1 MLYKDIFKRM
11 NIKKVR
17 LIKWAKKISYGL
29 GIVLALFICFYTSI
43 YFGFWGKIPDSEDL
57 VRLKQSQATQVLD
70 TNNELIGKIYVY
82 DRQSIK
88 YSEFPQHLIQALVAT
103 EDARFY
109 EHNGI
114 DNKSLLR
121 VFFKSILMSN
131 DSSGGGSTI
140 TLQLAKN
147 LFGRKDYGAIGIV
160 VNKIRESIVA
170 KRIEK
175 LYTKEEVL
183 TLYLNT
189 VPFPDNTYGIESAS
203 EKFFNVQTKDL
214 TLVQSA
220 ALIGSLKANTSYN
233 PRRYPEKSHVRKNVV
248 IMQME
253 KNGYLNEHQAAKA
266 KTDSILIDYQN
277 YAPNEGL
284 APYFRAQIK
293 KQLDSLLK
301 QEKYLKPDGDMYNI
315 YHDGL
320 KIYTTLDNTM
330 QRYAEGAMK
339 EHMSDLQRQ
348 FEKAYGQNA
357 PWLKGKSAF
366 EAAKKRLSIYKK
378 LKAKGFNDKAIED
391 SLKTEHQTDL
401 FSWDETSVKSM
412 STLDSLEYYSKFLNA
427 GLISLDPANGA
438 IKAYVG
444 GIDYGFF
451 QFDHV
456 VQSKRQVGSTFKP
469 IVYTA
474 ALESGMDPCT
484 YIPVKAVTYTDVNN
498 WRPTNGGPDEHE
510 DENYSL
516 QKALSNSIN
525 TIAVKVLY
533 ETGIQK
539 VIDQARNMG
548 IKSNIEAVPS
558 IALGAS
564 NLTVLELAK
573 AYTTYVNG
581 SKPSNPVF
589 ITKIEDKDGKVIAS
603 YEDLYPDQA
612 KTKMAFSDATR
623 QVMLEFMKS
632 TVNEGTASR
641 LRSTYQL
648 TNAIA
653 GKTGTTQ
660 DNKDGWFVGIMP
672 NLITVTWVGNDNQ
685 QIGFSSTRIGQGANS
700 ALPIFAKYLQRLNV
714 DPNYNAMTKAAFET
728 PSEAVLSSLECDPT
742 KADGFFKRLFGN
754 SKDERQFEKKEKKK
768 KKGGGIFGW
777 LKKKDKNE

>member
-1 MLYKDIFKRM
+1 M
-11 NIKKVR
+11 NINKVK
-17 LIKWAKKISYGL
+17 LLKWTKRITYGL
-29 GIVLALFICFYTSI
+29 GILLVLFICFCASI
-43 YFGFWGKIPDSEDL
+43 YFGFWGKIPNSEQL
-57 VRLKQSQATQVLD
+57 TRLKQSQATQVLD
-70 TNNELIGKIYVY
+70 TNNDLIGKIYVY

-88 YSEFPQHLIQALVAT
+88 YSDFPQHLIDALVAT
-103 EDARFY
+103 EDVRFY
-109 EHNGI
+109 EHSGI

-147 LFGRKDYGAIGIV
+147 LFGRKNYGSIGIV
-160 VNKIRESIVA
+160 VNKIKESIVA
-170 KRIEK
+170 KRIEE
-175 LYTKEEVL
+175 LYSKEEIL

-203 EKFFNVQTKDL
+203 EKFFNSRTKNL

-220 ALIGSLKANTSYN
+220 TLVGSLKANTSYN
-233 PRRYPEKSHVRKNVV
+233 PRRYPEKSHIRKNVV
-248 IMQME
+248 INQME
-253 KNGYLNEHQAAKA
+253 KYGYLTEDEAMKA
-266 KTDSILIDYQN
+266 KKDSIIIDYQN
-277 YAPNEGL
+277 YAPNQGL

-301 QEKYLKPDGDMYNI
+301 EKKYLKPDGEPYNI

-330 QRYAEGAMK
+330 QRYAEAAMK

-366 EAAKKRLSIYKK
+366 EAAKKRLKAYKK
-378 LKAKGFNDKAIED
+378 FKAQGLDDTAIED
-391 SLKTEHQTDL
+391 SLKIKHQTDL
-401 FSWDETSVKSM
+401 FSWDENSVKSM

-427 GLISLDPANGA
+427 GLVSLDPSNGA

-451 QFDHV
+451 QFDHI

-474 ALESGMDPCT
+474 ALENGMDPCT
-484 YIPVKAVTYTDVNN
+484 YFPLKAITYSDVNN
-498 WRPTNGGPDEHE
+498 WRPTNSGTFE
-510 DENYSL
+510 DEDLNYSL

-533 ETGIQK
+533 ETGIDK
-539 VIDQARNMG
+539 VITQAENMG
-548 IKSNIEAVPS
+548 IKSKIEAVPS
-558 IALGAS
+558 IALGSS

-573 AYTTYVNG
+573 AYTSYVNG
-581 SKPSNPVF
+581 SKPTHPVF
-589 ITKIEDKDGKVIAS
+589 VTKIEDKDGNVIA
-603 YEDLYPDQA
+603 YYDDLYPDQS
-612 KTKMAFSDATR
+612 KEVMAYSDDTR
-623 QVMLEFMKS
+623 QVMLEFMKA
-632 TVNEGTASR
+632 TINEGTASR

-648 TNAIA
+648 NNAIA

-660 DNKDGWFVGIMP
+660 DNKDGWFVGVMP
-672 NLITVTWVGNDNQ
+672 KLITVTWVGNDNQ
-685 QIGFSSTRIGQGANS
+685 QIGFSSTGIGQGANS
-700 ALPIFAKYLQRLNV
+700 ALPIFAKYLQKLNTN
-714 DPNYNAMTKAAFET
+714 PKYNDITKASFET
-728 PSEAVLSSLECDPT
+728 PSEAVLNALDCEPT

-754 SKDERQFEKKEKKK
+754 NEDERKFEKKEKKK

-777 LKKKDKNE
+777 LKKKDKEE

>member
-1 MLYKDIFKRM
+1 MDVNKAK
-11 NIKKVR
+11 
-17 LIKWAKKISYGL
+17 LITWAKRIGYGL
-29 GIVLALFICFYTSI
+29 GILLALFISFYASI
-43 YFGFWGKIPDSEDL
+43 YFGLWGKIPDSKEL
-57 VRLKQSQATQVLD
+57 ARLKQSQATQVLD
-70 TNNELIGKIYVY
+70 TNHDLIGKIYVY

-88 YSEFPQHLIQALVAT
+88 YSDFPQHLIDALIAT
-103 EDARFY
+103 EDVRFY

-121 VFFKSILMSN
+121 VFFKSILLSN

-147 LFGRKDYGAIGIV
+147 LFGRKNYGAFGIV
-160 VNKIRESIVA
+160 INKIKESIVA
-170 KRIEK
+170 KRIEN
-175 LYTKEEVL
+175 LYSKEEIL

-203 EKFFNVQTKDL
+203 EKFFNSHTKDL

-220 ALIGSLKANTSYN
+220 ALVGSLKANTSYN
-233 PRRYPEKSHVRKNVV
+233 PRRYPEKSKVRKNVV
-248 IMQME
+248 INQME
-253 KNGYLNEHQAAKA
+253 KYGYLSPSEATKA
-266 KTDSILIDYQN
+266 KTDSITIDYQN

-301 QEKYLKPDGDMYNI
+301 QEKYFKPDGEMYNI

-330 QRYAEGAMK
+330 QRYAEAAMK

-357 PWLKGKSAF
+357 PWLKGKHAF
-366 EAAKKRLSIYKK
+366 EAAKKRLPVYKK
-378 LKAKGFNDKAIED
+378 LKADGLDEKAIED
-391 SLKTEHQTDL
+391 SLKQKHQTDL
-401 FSWDETSVKSM
+401 FSWDETTVKSM
-412 STLDSLEYYSKFLNA
+412 STLDSLEYYSKFLNV
-427 GLISLDPANGA
+427 GLISLDPSNGA

-451 QFDHV
+451 QFDHI

-474 ALESGMDPCT
+474 ALETGMDPCT
-484 YIPVKAVTYTDVNN
+484 YFPIKAITYTDVDN
-498 WRPTNGGPDEHE
+498 WRPTNAGDFE
-510 DENYSL
+510 DDDLNYSL
-516 QKALSNSIN
+516 QNALSNSIN

-533 ETGIQK
+533 ETGIPN
-539 VIDQARNMG
+539 VIGQAKNMG

-558 IALGAS
+558 IALGSS
-564 NLTVLELAK
+564 NLTVLEMAT

-589 ITKIEDKDGKVIAS
+589 ITKIEDKDGNIIAS
-603 YEDLYPDQA
+603 YEDLHPEGSSSTD
-612 KTKMAFSDATR
+612 MAFSNDTR
-623 QVMLEFMKS
+623 QVMLEFMKA

-648 TNAIA
+648 PNAIA

-672 NLITVTWVGNDNQ
+672 KLVTVTWVGNDNQ
-685 QIGFSSTRIGQGANS
+685 QIGFSSTGLGQGASS
-700 ALPIFAKYLQRLNV
+700 ALPIFAKYIQKLNA
-714 DPNYNAMTKAAFET
+714 DPNYNKITKASFET
-728 PSEAVLSSLECDPT
+728 PSETVLNSLDCEPT
-742 KADGFFKRLFGN
+742 KTDGFFKRLFGN
-754 SKDERQFEKKEKKK
+754 KKDERQFEKKEKK

-777 LKKKDKNE
+777 LKKKDKEE

>member
-1 MLYKDIFKRM
+1 MTIT
-11 NIKKVR
+11 KVD
-17 LIKWAKKISYGL
+17 LIKWAKRMSYALGL
-29 GIVLALFICFYTSI
+29 LLALFICFYASI
-43 YFGFWGKIPDSEDL
+43 YFGLWGKIPDSKQL
-57 VRLKQSQATQVLD
+57 AQLKQSQATQVLD
-70 TNNELIGKIYVY
+70 ANNDLIGKIYVY

-88 YSEFPQHLIQALVAT
+88 FEDFPKHLIDALVAT
-103 EDARFY
+103 EDVRFY

-114 DNKSLLR
+114 DSKSLLR

-147 LFGRKDYGAIGIV
+147 LFGRKNYGPFGIV
-160 VNKIRESIVA
+160 INKIRESIVA
-170 KRIEK
+170 RRIEK
-175 LYTKEEVL
+175 LYSKDEIL

-203 EKFFNVQTKDL
+203 EKFFNSHTKDL
-214 TLVQSA
+214 SLVQSA
-220 ALIGSLKANTSYN
+220 TLVGSLKANTGYN
-233 PRRYPEKSHVRKNVV
+233 PRRYPERSGARKNVV
-248 IMQME
+248 INQMVKYGFLSE
-253 KNGYLNEHQAAKA
+253 AEANKA
-266 KTDSILIDYQN
+266 TTDSIVIDYQN

-284 APYFRAQIK
+284 APYFRAEIK

-301 QEKYLKPDGDMYNI
+301 QKQFRKPNGEMYNI

-320 KIYTTLDNTM
+320 KIHTTLDNTM
-330 QRYAEGAMK
+330 QRYAEAAMQ

-366 EAAKKRLSIYKK
+366 EAAKKRLKSYRKYKAQG
-378 LKAKGFNDKAIED
+378 LDDQAITD
-391 SLKTEHQTDL
+391 SLQRPHQIDR
-401 FSWDETSVKSM
+401 FSWDEITVASM

-427 GLISLDPANGA
+427 GLVSLDPSNGA

-451 QFDHV
+451 QFDHI

-469 IVYTA
+469 FVYTA
-474 ALESGMDPCT
+474 ALEQGMDPCT
-484 YIPVKAVTYTDVNN
+484 YIPLKAITYTDVNN
-498 WRPTNGGPDEHE
+498 WRPTNAGGLDDE
-510 DENYSL
+510 DLNYNL
-516 QKALSNSIN
+516 QKALSNSVN

-533 ETGIQK
+533 ETGLGN
-539 VIDQARNMG
+539 VIAQAKKMG
-548 IKSNIEAVPS
+548 IESHIEAVPS
-558 IALGAS
+558 IALGSS

-581 SKPSNPVF
+581 SKASNPVF
-589 ITKIEDKDGKVIAS
+589 INKIEDKDGNIIAS
-603 YEDLYPDQA
+603 FEDLHPEAQNNS
-612 KTKMAFSDATR
+612 MAFSNETR
-623 QVMLEFMKS
+623 QVMLEFMKA
-632 TVNEGTASR
+632 TVNEGTATR

-648 TNAIA
+648 PNALA

-672 NLITVTWVGNDNQ
+672 KLVTVTWVGNDNQ
-685 QIGFSSTRIGQGANS
+685 QIGFSSTGLGQGANS
-700 ALPIFAKYLQRLNV
+700 ALPIFAKYLQKLNA
-714 DPNYNAMTKAAFET
+714 DSKFNSITKASFENPT
-728 PSEAVLSSLECDPT
+728 EAVLNSLNCDPT
-742 KADGFFKRLFGN
+742 KTDGFFKRLFGN
-754 SKDERQFEKKEKKK
+754 KKEERQFKKQEKKN

-777 LKKKDKNE
+777 LKKKDKDE

>member
-1 MLYKDIFKRM
+1 M
-11 NIKKVR
+11 NINKVK
-17 LIKWAKKISYGL
+17 LLKWAKRMSYGL
-29 GIVLALFICFYTSI
+29 GILLALFICFYSSI
-43 YFGFWGKIPDSEDL
+43 YIGLWGKIPDSEQL
-57 VRLKQSQATQVLD
+57 TLLKQSQATQVLD
-70 TNNELIGKIYVY
+70 ANNNLIGKIYVY
-82 DRQSIK
+82 DRQSIT
-88 YSEFPQHLIQALVAT
+88 YSDFPQHLIDALIAT

-147 LFGRKDYGAIGIV
+147 LFGRKNHGSIGIV
-160 VNKIRESIVA
+160 VNKIKESIVA

-175 LYTKEEVL
+175 LYSKEEIL

-203 EKFFNVQTKDL
+203 EKFFDSHTKDL
-214 TLVQSA
+214 TLVESA
-220 ALIGSLKANTSYN
+220 TLIGSLKANTSYN
-233 PRRYPEKSHVRKNVV
+233 PRRYPEKSHIRKNVV
-248 IMQME
+248 INQME
-253 KNGYLNEHQAAKA
+253 KYGYLSEVQANKA
-266 KTDSILIDYQN
+266 KTDSIVVNYQN

-301 QEKYLKPDGDMYNI
+301 QKKYLKPDGEMYNI

-320 KIYTTLDNTM
+320 KIHTTLDNTM
-330 QRYAEGAMK
+330 QRYAEAAMK
-339 EHMSDLQRQ
+339 EHMTDLQRQ

-366 EAAKKRLSIYKK
+366 EAAKKRLKVYKR
-378 LKAKGFNDKAIED
+378 LKAQGLDDKAIED
-391 SLKTEHQTDL
+391 SLKIKHQTDL

-412 STLDSLEYYSKFLNA
+412 STLDSLEYFSKFLNA
-427 GLISLDPANGA
+427 GLVSLDPSNGA

-451 QFDHV
+451 QFDHI

-474 ALESGMDPCT
+474 ALENGMDPCAYFPLKAIT
-484 YIPVKAVTYTDVNN
+484 YSDVNN
-498 WRPTNGGPDEHE
+498 WRPTNSGTFE
-510 DENYSL
+510 DEDLNYSL
-516 QKALSNSIN
+516 QNALSNSIN

-533 ETGIQK
+533 ETGIDK
-539 VIDQARNMG
+539 VITQAQNMG
-548 IKSNIEAVPS
+548 IKSKLEAVPS
-558 IALGAS
+558 IALGSS

-573 AYTTYVNG
+573 AYTSYVND

-589 ITKIEDKDGKVIAS
+589 ITKIEDKDGNVIAS
-603 YEDLYPDQA
+603 YEDLYPEQS
-612 KTKMAFSDATR
+612 KTDMAFSDDTR
-623 QVMLEFMKS
+623 QVILEFLKA
-632 TVNEGTASR
+632 TANEGTASR

-648 TNAIA
+648 NNAIA

-672 NLITVTWVGNDNQ
+672 KLVTVTWVGNDNQ
-685 QIGFSSTRIGQGANS
+685 QIGFSSTGIGQGANS
-700 ALPIFAKYLQRLNV
+700 ALPIFAKYIQKLNA
-714 DPNYNAMTKAAFET
+714 DPRYNKITKASFET
-728 PSEAVLSSLECDPT
+728 PSEAVLNALTCDPT
-742 KADGFFKRLFGN
+742 KEDGFFKRLFGN
-754 SKDERQFEKKEKKK
+754 NKDERKFEKKEKKH